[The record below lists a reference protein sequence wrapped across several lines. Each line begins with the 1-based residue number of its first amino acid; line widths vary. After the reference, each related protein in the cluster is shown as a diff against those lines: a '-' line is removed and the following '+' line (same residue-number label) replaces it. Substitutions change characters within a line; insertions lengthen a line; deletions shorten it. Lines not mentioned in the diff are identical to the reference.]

1 MGLFDTQVEDWYNLM
16 PEEVEHKIKAGNQKF
31 DFENGDYANEQ
42 DLKEIFEFVQLLIF
56 DRRLEN
62 MVLTLNSIK
71 PHIERAVN
79 QNPDN
84 DNFLEYLIEWN
95 ILAMRFVLPDKK
107 YLAEL
112 PFYVEIKHL
121 TADKDGIFRA
131 KELQTRLNIL
141 NYYKTWREG
150 GGNPECL
157 SNEDAEVINDIL
169 ENTETL
175 ISEQVAHWKENGNIT
190 PALIVLRGL
199 YRFYQLQE
207 KPNEAIKI
215 LKEILEILPLH
226 TAFTPTDTADV
237 NAEIGMIFYR
247 YKKFA
252 TAIPYLEKACQTY
265 EEAGEDYE
273 MHFAQVES
281 FLTECRQKAQA

>member
-16 PEEVEHKIKAGNQKF
+16 PEEVEQKIKAGNQKF
-31 DFENGDYANEQ
+31 DFDNGDYANEQ

-71 PHIERAVN
+71 PHIERAVS
-79 QNPDN
+79 QNPEN
-84 DNFLEYLIEWN
+84 DNMLEYLVEWN

-107 YLAEL
+107 HLAEL
-112 PFYVEIKHL
+112 PFYMEIKHL
-121 TADKDGIFRA
+121 TEDKDGIFRA

-141 NYYKTWREG
+141 NYYKTWSEG
-150 GGNPECL
+150 GGNPERL
-157 SNEDAEVINDIL
+157 SEEENVTIQDLL
-169 ENTETL
+169 ENTETQIEEHVTRWEESGDIASTL
-175 ISEQVAHWKENGNIT
+175 M
-190 PALIVLRGL
+190 VLRAL
-199 YRFYQLQE
+199 FRYYQLQE
-207 KPNEAIKI
+207 KPNEAIKT
-215 LKEILEILPLH
+215 LKEILEILPKH
-226 TAFTPTDTADV
+226 PEFTPTDTADV

-247 YKKFA
+247 YKKYG

-281 FLTECRQKAQA
+281 FLAECRQKT

>member
-16 PEEVEHKIKAGNQKF
+16 PEEVEQKIKAGNQKF

-84 DNFLEYLIEWN
+84 DNFLEYLVEWN

-107 YLAEL
+107 HLAEL

-121 TADKDGIFRA
+121 TTEKDGIFRA

-141 NYYKTWREG
+141 NYYKTWSEG
-150 GGNPECL
+150 GGNPERL
-157 SNEDAEVINDIL
+157 SDEDTEIINDIL

-175 ISEQVAHWKENGNIT
+175 ISEQVAHWKENGNIA

-226 TAFTPTDTADV
+226 NAFTPTDTADV

-265 EEAGEDYE
+265 DEAGEEYE